1 MLRLGQKYQ
10 HLVHGAGCG
19 CHSPVLQQA
28 SRRLQREFSRRNFLN
43 GIGTAAL
50 AGMMPRP
57 GLAQTG
63 GNGSKFLFTRAQLF
77 DGRSDTL
84 KTNVQVLVEG
94 NRIASIDTA
103 NNAPPGDATIIDC
116 NDRVLMP
123 GLIDAHWHVV
133 FAAVPLPVLMAG
145 DPGIIFAMSTAEAER
160 TLMRGFTTVRDLGG
174 PAFSFKQA
182 VDSGI
187 IPGPRIFPSGAMITT
202 SGGHGDLR
210 MPFEI
215 PRDGGKL
222 SLGERMGGAAIVDDV
237 GSLQMR
243 VREQLL
249 QGASQIKVMAGGGV
263 SSPRSPLDMTT
274 FSEDELRA
282 AVNVARD
289 WNTYV
294 TVHAY
299 ASNTVQRALAAGVT
313 CVEHAHLMD
322 EETARMI
329 ADKNVWLSMQ
339 PFLTMADAASQ
350 TGPGVER
357 VQQLFAGTP
366 KVYEFV
372 KKHSIKTAW
381 GSDVLFSPELTPRQ
395 NIMLTHLSNW
405 YTNAEILRIA
415 TSVNADLLALSNLRT
430 PYPGKIGVIE
440 RDAFADILVMNG
452 NPLDDIRLIEDPE
465 RNLAVIMKNGRVHKN
480 TL

>member
-1 MLRLGQKYQ
+1 
-10 HLVHGAGCG
+10 
-19 CHSPVLQQA
+19 
-28 SRRLQREFSRRNFLN
+28 
-43 GIGTAAL
+43 
-50 AGMMPRP
+50 
-57 GLAQTG
+57 
-63 GNGSKFLFTRAQLF
+63 
-77 DGRSDTL
+77 
-84 KTNVQVLVEG
+84 
-94 NRIASIDTA
+94 
-103 NNAPPGDATIIDC
+103 
-116 NDRVLMP
+116 
-123 GLIDAHWHVV
+123 
-133 FAAVPLPVLMAG
+133 
-145 DPGIIFAMSTAEAER
+145 
-160 TLMRGFTTVRDLGG
+160 
-174 PAFSFKQA
+174 
-182 VDSGI
+182 
-187 IPGPRIFPSGAMITT
+187 
-202 SGGHGDLR
+202 

-215 PRDGGKL
+215 PRDGDKL
-222 SLGERMGGAAIVDDV
+222 SLGELMGGSAIVDDV

-274 FSEDELRA
+274 FSEEELRA
-282 AVNVARD
+282 AVNVAKD

-299 ASNTVQRALAAGVT
+299 APNTVQRALAAGVP

-329 ADKNVWLSMQ
+329 ADKDVWLSMQ

-366 KVYEFV
+366 RVYEFV
-372 KKHSIKTAW
+372 KKYGIRTAW

-465 RNLAVIMKNGRVHKN
+465 KNLAVIMKDGRVHKN